1 MVRTIILAA
10 GSRQL
15 AELVKTIAVMDGC
28 GLKSGLGPQKALAGT
43 IGGLLDEITGAAAK
57 LEKTLAKEKNG
68 VAVVEA
74 LAELRK
80 LVDVL
85 EKQMDDD
92 LWPLPKYR
100 EMLFIN

>member
-1 MVRTIILAA
+1 
-10 GSRQL
+10 
-15 AELVKTIAVMDGC
+15 MDGC
-28 GLKSGLGPQKALAGT
+28 GLKSGAASQKALAET
-43 IGGLLDEITGAAAK
+43 IGGLLDGITAAAAK

-68 VAVVEA
+68 VAVVDA